1 MLQRIFPYG
10 PAKKVEPQ
18 KVGKI
23 GSYMPSDEY
32 RDHIGGYRYSQRVF
46 ANMEQKLGMS
56 LFIGHELFSLL

>member
-46 ANMEQKLGMS
+46 ANMEQKLGM
-56 LFIGHELFSLL
+56 LLTLLIS